1 MYYDLIH
8 EEFGI
13 NEKNV
18 KFLKFMGWDG
28 AGIIKVVEKVNESFA
43 FMQEKKYLND
53 FILFPVVEI
62 KAVNVNE
69 FRKILKNVREKFLIV
84 CVHGGDYQINRAA
97 CEDSRVDIL
106 FHPELERRDNGLD
119 EYCLKKARE
128 NEVAIG
134 INFRHILET
143 HRKHRVSILKN
154 ISENIRLC
162 HEIGVEMI
170 ISSCA
175 KSIWEIRDP
184 RALASFLNVLGM
196 DLGKAIK
203 SASEVLEKIIEK
215 NEKILSG
222 LAPVKGVE
230 VVEDESQTEYFTT
243 SLED

>member
-8 EEFGI
+8 EELEI
-13 NEKNV
+13 NEKSV

-28 AGIIKVVEKVNESFA
+28 AGIIKIVENLAQQISQKP
-43 FMQEKKYLND
+43 EKNYFND
-53 FILFPVVEI
+53 FVIFPVVEI
-62 KAVNVNE
+62 KTKSVGE
-69 FRKILKNVREKFLIV
+69 LKKILKNVREKFIVV

-128 NEVAIG
+128 NEVVIG

-143 HRKHRVSILKN
+143 HRRHRVSILKN

-162 HEIGVEMI
+162 HEIGVDMI

-203 SASEVLEKIIEK
+203 SSSQILERIVEK

-222 LAPVKGVE
+222 IVPVKGVE
-230 VVEDESQTEYFTT
+230 VVDHES
-243 SLED
+243 